1 MSKLSFLTGALC
13 CALQVLATSPATA
26 ASARNDGPTKTDY
39 RLLPSW
45 EVQSVVNTTDI
56 QDRLQPTPLNHQVRP
71 GDVVDVEVRYVNA
84 AGKPATDVRLT
95 LPVPAGGLRVLLGG
109 SSDTPPQFASLDGKR
124 YAPIPLKRELRLADG
139 RRATIDVPTS
149 EYRFVRWHL
158 GDLPAG
164 AERAVRAR
172 LQLPEAAVAKP

>member
-1 MSKLSFLTGALC
+1 MSKLSFLIGAFC
-13 CALQVLATSPATA
+13 CALLALETPTATA
-26 ASARNDGPTKTDY
+26 AGNLNALSKTDY
-39 RLLPSW
+39 RLLPTW
-45 EVQSVVNTTDI
+45 QVQSVVNTADV
-56 QDRLQPTPLNHQVRP
+56 QDRLQPQPLNHQVRP

-124 YAPIPLKRELRLADG
+124 YDPIPLKRELRLADG

-172 LQLPEAAVAKP
+172 LQLPEESAAKP